1 MKLLV
6 IGHGRHGKD
15 TVCEIL
21 QEKYDLSFESSSRFC
36 SKHFIFDLLKDKY
49 NYKDEYD
56 CYNDR
61 FNHRT
66 EWYNAIREYNKD
78 DDSRLGREILKRYNI
93 YSGLRNKNEFFAL
106 KKNKVFDYAI
116 WVDRCDH
123 LPKEDPSSMSI
134 EQWMCDYTLDN
145 NGSLE
150 RLEKNVYTLMRTI
163 FRNRGLSLPASTALQ
178 FSAEYADS

>member
-116 WVDRCDH
+116 WVDRCNY
-123 LPKEDPSSMSI
+123 LPFESIESMNL
-134 EQWMCDYTLDN
+134 EQWMADFVIDN
-145 NGSLE
+145 NGSLDD
-150 RLEKNVYTLMRTI
+150 LKSNVNKLMDQ
-163 FRNRGLSLPASTALQ
+163 LKSTRHLI
-178 FSAEYADS
+178 Y

>member
-15 TVCEIL
+15 TVCEFL

-49 NYKDEYD
+49 NYKDEND

-66 EWYNAIREYNKD
+66 EWYNAIREYNKS
-78 DDSRLGREILKRYNI
+78 DDSRLGREILKMYNI

-116 WVDRCDH
+116 WVDRCNY
-123 LPKEDPSSMSI
+123 LPFESIESMNL
-134 EQWMCDYTLDN
+134 EQWMADFVIDN
-145 NGSLE
+145 NGSLDDLKLNIMKLMD
-150 RLEKNVYTLMRTI
+150 RLKT
-163 FRNRGLSLPASTALQ
+163 
-178 FSAEYADS
+178 